1 MNGDSST
8 TVPNGA
14 DTNDEVKF
22 VLALGG
28 GGVRGAAHLGVLR
41 ALQNAGIRVDGIAGT
56 SSGAIAAM
64 LYALGKVQSARSRTD
79 LYRLIE
85 AVASSGYADL
95 EHLFKD
101 HRNETLRD
109 RIRTLAVG
117 GGVIRSGLM
126 TQGIVSLDPLRASLS
141 ALAGNAHFEHLEIPI
156 AFIAADLHSGEKVVL
171 REGSLLESVLASCAI
186 PGVLPPVELNGK
198 LLVDGHVVDNVP
210 VEVARELVSG
220 PSLVL
225 AVDVGY
231 DPPTGAPKTAFEV
244 MMRAAAISRD
254 HLRRSSLASAD
265 LVIAVADDV
274 PTHIFEYNRSHDL
287 FDAGYERARA
297 LVPTILE
304 ELEARRPKPEPKPD
318 KRKSLDWRSVFQ
330 RGKIRDTL
338 EA

>member
-8 TVPNGA
+8 TAPNGA
-14 DTNDEVKF
+14 AANDEVKF
-22 VLALGG
+22 ALALGG

-41 ALQNAGIRVDGIAGT
+41 ALQNAGIRVDAIAGT

-64 LYALGKVQSARSRTD
+64 LYALGRVQSARSRTE
-79 LYRLIE
+79 LYRLVE
-85 AVASSGYADL
+85 AVASRGYADL

-141 ALAGNAHFEHLEIPI
+141 ALVGSAHFEHLEIPL

-186 PGVLPPVELNGK
+186 PGVLPPVELGGK
-198 LLVDGHVVDNVP
+198 LLVDGHVVDNIP
-210 VEVARELVSG
+210 VEVARDLVIG
-220 PSLVL
+220 PNLVL

-231 DPPTGAPKTAFEV
+231 DPPSGAPKTAFEV

-274 PTHIFEYNRSHDL
+274 PTHIFEYTRAHDL
-287 FDAGYERARA
+287 FDAGYERAKA
-297 LVPTILE
+297 LVPAILA
-304 ELEARRPKPEPKPD
+304 ELEARRPKPEPKSD
-318 KRKSLDWRSVFQ
+318 KRRSLDWRSVFQ
-330 RGKIRDTL
+330 RSKIRDTL

>member
-8 TVPNGA
+8 EAPNGA
-14 DTNDEVKF
+14 AVDGQVKF
-22 VLALGG
+22 ALALGG

-41 ALQNAGIRVDGIAGT
+41 ALQNGGVRVDAIAGT

-64 LYALGKVQSARSRTD
+64 LYALGRVQSARSRTE
-79 LYRLIE
+79 LYRLVE
-85 AVASSGYADL
+85 AVASRGYADL
-95 EHLFKD
+95 QHLFKD
-101 HRNETLRD
+101 HRNENLRD

-126 TQGIVSLDPLRASLS
+126 TPGLVSLDPLRASL
-141 ALAGNAHFEHLEIPI
+141 APLVGDAHFEQLEMPL

-171 REGSLLESVLASCAI
+171 REGSLLEAVLASCAI
-186 PGVLPPVELNGK
+186 PGVLPPVELGGK

-210 VEVARELVSG
+210 VEVARSLVPG
-220 PSLVL
+220 PNLVL

-231 DPPTGAPKTAFEV
+231 DPPTGAPKTALEV

-254 HLRRSSLASAD
+254 HLRRSSLMSAD

-274 PTHIFEYNRSHDL
+274 PTHIFEYDRAHDL
-287 FDAGYERARA
+287 FDAGYERGKA
-297 LVPTILE
+297 LIPTILA
-304 ELEARRPKPEPKPD
+304 ELEARRIKPESKPD
-318 KRKSLDWRSVFQ
+318 KRRSLDWRSVFQ
-330 RGKIRDTL
+330 RSKIRDTL